1 VAYCTLPDGISNDR
15 VRQSGG
21 RYSDSTDFDF
31 MMRMGVWTENFA
43 LPGVLNECMLQSYSG
58 TLLLF
63 PNTQSLGPAR
73 FENLRAA
80 GAFLVSAAFD
90 GREITHI
97 SLLSEKGKS
106 VRLAKPWSG
115 ALRVK
120 KARDASPVS
129 FTTEGDVVVFPT
141 VAGERY
147 LIEHV

>member
-1 VAYCTLPDGISNDR
+1 LPDGVANDR

-31 MMRMGVWTENFA
+31 MMRMGVWVENFA
-43 LPGVLNECMLQSYSG
+43 LPGVLNECMLQSYAG
-58 TLLLF
+58 TLRFF
-63 PNTQSLGPAR
+63 PNVQNLGAAR

-97 SLLSEKGKS
+97 SLLSEKGKQ
-106 VRLAKPWSG
+106 VRLAKPWPG

-120 KARDASPVS
+120 KASDASVVAFS
-129 FTTEGDVVVFPT
+129 TEGDAIVFPT
-141 VAGERY
+141 EAGERY
-147 LIEHV
+147 LIERA